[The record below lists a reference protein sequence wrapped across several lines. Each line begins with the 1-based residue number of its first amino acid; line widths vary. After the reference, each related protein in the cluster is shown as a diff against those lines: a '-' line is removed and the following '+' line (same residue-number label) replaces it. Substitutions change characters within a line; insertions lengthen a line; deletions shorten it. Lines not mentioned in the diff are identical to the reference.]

1 MTTQAI
7 DATIFASSHPD
18 IAKRTSVSGLIF
30 SCIMLLAGVI
40 AFVSTFEME
49 DRSSTISMGLM
60 VLGTALFLIGVFR
73 LFWKSKEIVYLP
85 TGSVAKEQSIFFDLK
100 HLDELTDMVK
110 SGDFSM
116 QSTAK
121 GGTSGN
127 LRLDVMLK
135 TKSLPPYNC
144 SNLYPILITRL
155 HPYVISRM
163 VKQLLLPL
171 SCLRQKDTDSNS
183 SFNTKW
189 GLVVD
194 DGYSHFFH
202 QEAGIH
208 ILRNSISELVGESQF
223 VVSDVRFETI
233 VVDIFGE

>member
-116 QSTAK
+116 QRWYK
-121 GGTSGN
+121 W
-127 LRLDVMLK
+127 
-135 TKSLPPYNC
+135 KSAFRCNAV
-144 SNLYPILITRL
+144 R
-155 HPYVISRM
+155 
-163 VKQLLLPL
+163 
-171 SCLRQKDTDSNS
+171 RQK
-183 SFNTKW
+183 
-189 GLVVD
+189 VC
-194 DGYSHFFH
+194 
-202 QEAGIH
+202 
-208 ILRNSISELVGESQF
+208 R
-223 VVSDVRFETI
+223 RTI
-233 VVDIFGE
+233 VPICTLYL

>member
-100 HLDELTDMVK
+100 DSMKAGLSTSDKLYLTIPVGLAESSK
-110 SGDFSM
+110 
-116 QSTAK
+116 AK
-121 GGTSGN
+121 KLLVS
-127 LRLDVMLK
+127 
-135 TKSLPPYNC
+135 SL
-144 SNLYPILITRL
+144 
-155 HPYVISRM
+155 
-163 VKQLLLPL
+163 
-171 SCLRQKDTDSNS
+171 
-183 SFNTKW
+183 
-189 GLVVD
+189 
-194 DGYSHFFH
+194 
-202 QEAGIH
+202 
-208 ILRNSISELVGESQF
+208 SIC
-223 VVSDVRFETI
+223 
-233 VVDIFGE
+233 

>member
-100 HLDELTDMVK
+100 HLDELTD
-110 SGDFSM
+110 FSM

-127 LRLDVMLK
+127 LRLDVMLSEDRKFAAVQLFQFVPYTYNPVTSVRYFTNGEAASIAAFLTK
-135 TKSLPPYNC
+135 TKG
-144 SNLYPILITRL
+144 
-155 HPYVISRM
+155 H
-163 VKQLLLPL
+163 
-171 SCLRQKDTDSNS
+171 
-183 SFNTKW
+183 
-189 GLVVD
+189 
-194 DGYSHFFH
+194 
-202 QEAGIH
+202 
-208 ILRNSISELVGESQF
+208 
-223 VVSDVRFETI
+223 
-233 VVDIFGE
+233 

>member
-127 LRLDVMLK
+127 LRLDGCPK
-135 TKSLPPYNC
+135 TESLPPYNC

-171 SCLRQKDTDSNS
+171 S
-183 SFNTKW
+183 
-189 GLVVD
+189 
-194 DGYSHFFH
+194 
-202 QEAGIH
+202 
-208 ILRNSISELVGESQF
+208 
-223 VVSDVRFETI
+223 
-233 VVDIFGE
+233 

>member
-60 VLGTALFLIGVFR
+60 VLGTALF
-73 LFWKSKEIVYLP
+73 WKSKEIVYLP

-127 LRLDVMLK
+127 LRLDVMLSEDKKFAAVQLFQFVPYTYNPVTSVRYFTNGEAASIAAFLSK
-135 TKSLPPYNC
+135 TKG
-144 SNLYPILITRL
+144 
-155 HPYVISRM
+155 H
-163 VKQLLLPL
+163 
-171 SCLRQKDTDSNS
+171 
-183 SFNTKW
+183 
-189 GLVVD
+189 
-194 DGYSHFFH
+194 
-202 QEAGIH
+202 
-208 ILRNSISELVGESQF
+208 
-223 VVSDVRFETI
+223 
-233 VVDIFGE
+233 

>member
-127 LRLDVMLK
+127 LRLDVMLSEDRKFAAVQLFQFVPYTYNPVTSVRYFTNGEAASIVAFLTK
-135 TKSLPPYNC
+135 TKG
-144 SNLYPILITRL
+144 
-155 HPYVISRM
+155 H
-163 VKQLLLPL
+163 
-171 SCLRQKDTDSNS
+171 
-183 SFNTKW
+183 
-189 GLVVD
+189 
-194 DGYSHFFH
+194 
-202 QEAGIH
+202 
-208 ILRNSISELVGESQF
+208 
-223 VVSDVRFETI
+223 
-233 VVDIFGE
+233 

>member
-60 VLGTALFLIGVFR
+60 VLGTALFLIG
-73 LFWKSKEIVYLP
+73 
-85 TGSVAKEQSIFFDLK
+85 GSVAKEQSIFFDLK

-127 LRLDVMLK
+127 LRLDVMLSEDRKFAAVQLFQFVPYTYNPVTSVRYFTNGEAASIAAFLTK
-135 TKSLPPYNC
+135 TKG
-144 SNLYPILITRL
+144 
-155 HPYVISRM
+155 H
-163 VKQLLLPL
+163 
-171 SCLRQKDTDSNS
+171 
-183 SFNTKW
+183 
-189 GLVVD
+189 
-194 DGYSHFFH
+194 
-202 QEAGIH
+202 
-208 ILRNSISELVGESQF
+208 
-223 VVSDVRFETI
+223 
-233 VVDIFGE
+233 

>member
-85 TGSVAKEQSIFFDLK
+85 TGSVAKEQSIFFDL
-100 HLDELTDMVK
+100 TI
-110 SGDFSM
+110 SIRSI
-116 QSTAK
+116 T
-121 GGTSGN
+121 
-127 LRLDVMLK
+127 
-135 TKSLPPYNC
+135 LPPAAILTEYT
-144 SNLYPILITRL
+144 PIPRTFKL
-155 HPYVISRM
+155 
-163 VKQLLLPL
+163 K
-171 SCLRQKDTDSNS
+171 
-183 SFNTKW
+183 
-189 GLVVD
+189 
-194 DGYSHFFH
+194 
-202 QEAGIH
+202 A
-208 ILRNSISELVGESQF
+208 
-223 VVSDVRFETI
+223 
-233 VVDIFGE
+233 